1 MEKIS
6 ESETKKREEEARS
19 KKKKRDFMGVSD
31 PHTCFGVKLVLSH
44 VAEVSRRQCY

>member
-19 KKKKRDFMGVSD
+19 KKKRDFMGVSD
-31 PHTCFGVKLVLSH
+31 PHACFGVKLVLSH